1 LQTLAPNGYNLLPG
15 GNNRHPTEAT
25 KQKIANTLKITG
37 FFVGKKGKAHP
48 NFGKPQ
54 TEKQKLE
61 NSLRFSGDGSSGKK
75 INSQIARQIY
85 LDYLND
91 NTISSIY
98 LSEKYG
104 LKKVAILNILNKKCW
119 KDATKDLPNVN
130 IKNRTRGEEWML
142 SKITENVATAIL
154 KDHIY
159 NSIGGTELSK
169 KYNVSTGIV
178 NGIIYR
184 KTWKHIIV

>member
-1 LQTLAPNGYNLLPG
+1 
-15 GNNRHPTEAT
+15 
-25 KQKIANTLKITG
+25 
-37 FFVGKKGKAHP
+37 
-48 NFGKPQ
+48 
-54 TEKQKLE
+54 
-61 NSLRFSGDGSSGKK
+61 
-75 INSQIARQIY
+75 
-85 LDYLND
+85 
-91 NTISSIY
+91 

-178 NGIIYR
+178 KGIIYR